1 MKKSE
6 FENNLNPCLGE
17 FIDNEGDNA
26 VLYIQFNEHT
36 NSMEIG
42 TVCNSGMLVDFTV
55 PYDDDFSIDIN
66 LQKALDEI
74 LENGYNMA
82 EAE

>member
-6 FENNLNPCLGE
+6 FENNFKTSCFGE
-17 FIDNEGDNA
+17 FIDNKGNNTI
-26 VLYIQFNEHT
+26 LYVQFNDDT

-42 TVCNSGMLVDFTV
+42 TACNTGMLVDFTI
-55 PYDDDFSIDIN
+55 PYNNDFSLDAN
-66 LQKALDEI
+66 LQNALDEI

-82 EAE
+82 E

>member
-6 FENNLNPCLGE
+6 FENNLKTPCFGD
-17 FIDNEGDNA
+17 FIDNKGNNT
-26 VLYIQFNEHT
+26 VLYVQFNDDT

-42 TVCNSGMLVDFTV
+42 TVGNIGMLVDLAI
-55 PYDDDFSIDIN
+55 PYNNDFSLDAN
-66 LQKALDEI
+66 LQNALDEI

-82 EAE
+82 E

>member
-6 FENNLNPCLGE
+6 FENLLKTPCFGE
-17 FIDNEGDNA
+17 FVDNKGNNT
-26 VLYIQFNEHT
+26 VLYVQFNDET

-42 TVCNSGMLVDFTV
+42 TVCNIGMLVDFTI
-55 PYDDDFSIDIN
+55 PYDNDFSIDAN
-66 LQKALDEI
+66 LQNALDEI

-82 EAE
+82 E

>member
-6 FENNLNPCLGE
+6 FENSLKTPCYGE
-17 FIDNEGDNA
+17 FVDNKGNDTI
-26 VLYIQFNEHT
+26 LYIQFNDDT

-42 TVCNSGMLVDFTV
+42 TVCNIGMLVDFTI
-55 PYDDDFSIDIN
+55 PYDDDFSLDAN
-66 LQKALDEI
+66 LQNALDEI

-82 EAE
+82 

>member
-6 FENNLNPCLGE
+6 FENNLKTPCFGD
-17 FIDNEGDNA
+17 FIDNKGNNT
-26 VLYIQFNEHT
+26 VLYVQFNDDT

-42 TVCNSGMLVDFTV
+42 TVCNIGMLVDLTI
-55 PYDDDFSIDIN
+55 PYNDDFSLDSN
-66 LQKALDEI
+66 LQNALDEI

-82 EAE
+82 E